1 MIESTENCIISLDIG
16 TTYIKAFAYS
26 TLGRVLVT
34 AIAHITEPEPGLQDA
49 IKVYGQCVDVLKQI
63 SKQLGSQSLKPYCLS
78 ISGAM
83 HSILPVDRNGKPLAF
98 AMIWANNSG
107 LQVVKDFARTDLAW
121 SIYKETGTPVHPMS
135 PLIKIA
141 WMKLE
146 RSDIF
151 QRACKFIS
159 IKEYVYF
166 QLTGNFLVD
175 YSIASATGIFD
186 ARNLIWSQK
195 ALEFAGITEKHLGEP
210 VSPYQRVEISSS
222 ISKDLGL
229 DGNLTVVIGA
239 SDGCLA
245 ALGAAPLK
253 EGNISLSIGTSA
265 ALRSF
270 VPNYWPDEKSRL
282 FTYLLDEQYF
292 ITGGASNSA
301 GAVFAWLTQL
311 FAGKEIGFT
320 DFETFNSMASTI
332 HPGSEGL
339 CFIPYILGERA
350 PIWDAEAT
358 GSFSGIKNIHTR
370 AHFARA
376 AMEGILYNLRYILE
390 ILKERITIND
400 IFAGGGLIAF
410 PIWRQT
416 LATILNRPLN
426 YQLAKEDSAAGAAII
441 GMKAMGI
448 IPSIITQ
455 TIFYKP
461 MPAVIPEELM
471 TEQYDHL
478 YQQFKHSINQI

>member
-1 MIESTENCIISLDIG
+1 MIESVGNCIISLDIG
-16 TTYIKAFAYS
+16 TTNIKAFAYS
-26 TLGRVLVT
+26 ELGNVL
-34 AIAHITEPEPGLQDA
+34 ASISAHIAEQESGLQDA
-49 IKVYGQCVDVLKQI
+49 VKIYIQCADILKQI
-63 SKQLGSQSLKPYCLS
+63 NKQLGIQSMQPYCLS
-78 ISGAM
+78 LSGAM
-83 HSILPVDRNGKPLAF
+83 HSMLPVNNVGKPLAP

-107 LQVVKDFARTDLAW
+107 LQVSKDLVGTDLAW
-121 SIYKETGTPVHPMS
+121 SIYKETGTPIHPMS

-146 RSDIF
+146 RGDIF
-151 QRACKFIS
+151 RQVFKFIS
-159 IKEYVYF
+159 IKEYVYYR
-166 QLTGNFLVD
+166 LTGIFLVD

-186 ARNLIWSQK
+186 SKNLTWSQK

-210 VSPYQRVEISSS
+210 VSPYHRVETSTS
-222 ISKDLGL
+222 IGKDLGFKR
-229 DGNLTVVIGA
+229 NLAVVIGA

-270 VPNYWPDEKSRL
+270 VSDYLPDPKSRL
-282 FTYLLDEQYF
+282 FTYLLDEQHF
-292 ITGGASNSA
+292 ITGAPSNSA

-311 FAGKEIGFT
+311 FSGKGIGFT
-320 DFETFNSMASTI
+320 DFAAFNSIASTI
-332 HPGSEGL
+332 PAGSEGL
-339 CFIPYILGERA
+339 CFIPYVLGERA

-358 GSFSGIKNIHTR
+358 GSFSGIRNIHTR

-390 ILKERITIND
+390 ILKERIVISD
-400 IFAGGGLIAF
+400 IFAGGGLITF

-416 LATILNRPLN
+416 LATILNKPLN
-426 YQLAKEDSAAGAAII
+426 YQLSKEDSSAGAAII

-448 IPSIITQ
+448 IPSITVQ
-455 TIFYKP
+455 SIFYKP
-461 MPAVIPEELM
+461 MPAVVPEESM
-471 TEQYDHL
+471 TEQYNYL
-478 YQQFKHSINQI
+478 YQQFKNTVNQI